1 MTMTGGHLT
10 QKPYYSSH
18 ANQFKDGVK
27 CGDCGGCQGTHSPP
41 LSLEEVSRTPPRF
54 KRCAGW
60 GASDHC
66 MWRAAPTLRK

>member
-18 ANQFKDGVK
+18 ANQSEDGVK

-41 LSLEEVSRTPPRF
+41 SPPLSL
-54 KRCAGW
+54 AG
-60 GASDHC
+60 SV
-66 MWRAAPTLRK
+66 RKPSHLQKVRGVGGF